1 MARQA
6 RLSVAG
12 LPHHVVWRGLADT
25 PVFRDDEDR
34 QSLLQIL
41 TEMAQQHDVLL
52 HAYLLLE
59 EGLQLLVTPRTPTA
73 LSLMMQGIGRRYVRW
88 FNLKHGR
95 KGTLW
100 EGRYRGTLVEP
111 GESEIG
117 LMAMLDTEPVHQGL
131 TDAPD
136 RYLWSS
142 HAHYLGRRQ
151 VPGLVAPAPYWLL
164 GNTPFAREAA
174 YAQRVAQGLSPEARL
189 HLKEA
194 ALKGWVLGSDAFIAQ
209 VQAQTG
215 RRVVKARPGRPRRS
229 VRH

>member
-12 LPHHVVWRGLADT
+12 LPHHVVWLGLAGT
-25 PVFRDDEDR
+25 PVVRDDEDR
-34 QSLLQIL
+34 QSLLQFL
-41 TEMAQQHDVLL
+41 TETTQQHGVLL
-52 HAYLLLE
+52 HAYLLLD
-59 EGLQLLVTPRTPTA
+59 EGIHLLVTPPTSTA
-73 LSLMMQGIGRRYVRW
+73 LSLVMQGLGRRYVRL
-88 FNLKHGR
+88 FNLKHDR

-100 EGRYRGTLVEP
+100 EGRYRGTLIEP
-111 GESEIG
+111 GEPEIG
-117 LMAMLDTEPVHQGL
+117 LMALLDTEPVHRGL

-136 RYLWSS
+136 RYFWSS

-151 VPGLVAPAPYWLL
+151 HAGLVAPAVYWQL

-174 YAQRVAQGLSPEARL
+174 YAQRVAQGLSPEARAR
-189 HLKEA
+189 LKEA

-215 RRVVKARPGRPRRS
+215 RRVVKARPGRPRKPTCI
-229 VRH
+229 